1 MGYGS
6 DMGNLYARPKRIERN
21 VRKVIALWGG
31 IALWPRRLTRGGMSF
46 FESVTPWRVTMLRG
60 GWVIGRRREGST
72 RTSRRV

>member
-31 IALWPRRLTRGGMSF
+31 IALWPRRLTRGGF
-46 FESVTPWRVTMLRG
+46 FLSVAPLEGDDVLRG
-60 GWVIGRRREGST
+60 GRVIGRRREGST
-72 RTSRRV
+72 RTSRRI